1 MAQNPETQQNLPYQV
16 AKASTALTFG
26 GSLSV
31 LSGLT
36 LTAAIIGLTALTP
49 LLVIFS
55 PVLVAAAVVMVLL
68 ATGLFSSGGLGA
80 MAAFVFYWLHS
91 YLAGKHPVG
100 ADMLDQVAAKLASGA
115 RGIKDRA
122 TQSGQHLLNGSQHDA

>member
-1 MAQNPETQQNLPYQV
+1 MAEIHKTQHNLPHQV
-16 AKASTALTFG
+16 AKASTALALG

-36 LTAAIIGLTALTP
+36 LTAVIIGLTAVTP

-55 PVLVAAAVVMVLL
+55 PVLVAATIGILLL
-68 ATGLFSSGGLGA
+68 AASLLSSGGLGV

-100 ADMLDQVAAKLASGA
+100 ADMLDQVVAKLASGA

-122 TQSGQHLLNGSQHDA
+122 SQTGQHLIKSSEHDG